1 MHWSIT
7 IDHVL
12 STRSNSRSIDSSKD
26 RHSLH
31 INDGLYSAQEHTQS
45 NKHLMDKKFWTF
57 KLSQKLVFVCKV
69 CMIYFIVTDFEVL
82 SKHFACISQHKV
94 LVIHEIIA

>member
-1 MHWSIT
+1 MYYQHAVILV
-7 IDHVL
+7 VL
-12 STRSNSRSIDSSKD
+12 IHPRTGTRYILMMDYT
-26 RHSLH
+26 LH
-31 INDGLYSAQEHTQS
+31 RNTPNQIF
-45 NKHLMDKKFWTF
+45 KHLMDKKFWTF

-94 LVIHEIIA
+94 LVVHEIIA